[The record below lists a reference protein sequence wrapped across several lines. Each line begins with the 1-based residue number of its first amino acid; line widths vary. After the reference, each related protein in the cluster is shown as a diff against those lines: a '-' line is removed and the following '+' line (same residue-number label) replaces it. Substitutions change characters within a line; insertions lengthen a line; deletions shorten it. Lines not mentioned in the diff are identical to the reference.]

1 MTKEFSIQLPQ
12 PTKLDL
18 FNDLISGI
26 NEKCFS
32 FKDENFIEKYKNN
45 SINKDDKDQDKD
57 KNKNNNQ
64 NRNTINID
72 NNIDNKNLDQNLIDK
87 INNESDRCVACL
99 LGCNVSKRGYSPM
112 RYNPYE
118 KNVLRID
125 DSGDLLDR
133 YNELRENVIKEK
145 EIQEKKEKNN
155 IQKIPKSRDSSKN
168 NTQNNSRRNSKS
180 NKIKK
185 KIWK

>member
-1 MTKEFSIQLPQ
+1 M
-12 PTKLDL
+12 
-18 FNDLISGI
+18 
-26 NEKCFS
+26 NEQCFS
-32 FKDENFIEKYKNN
+32 FKNENFIEKYKNN
-45 SINKDDKDQDKD
+45 SINNDDKD
-57 KNKNNNQ
+57 KNKDKNKNITHNK
-64 NRNTINID
+64 NTLSID
-72 NNIDNKNLDQNLIDK
+72 NNIGNKNFDKNIIDK

-118 KNVLRID
+118 KNTLRID

-133 YNELRENVIKEK
+133 YNELRENMIKEK
-145 EIQEKKEKNN
+145 ENQEKKAKNN

-180 NKIKK
+180 NKTKNK
-185 KIWK
+185 VWK